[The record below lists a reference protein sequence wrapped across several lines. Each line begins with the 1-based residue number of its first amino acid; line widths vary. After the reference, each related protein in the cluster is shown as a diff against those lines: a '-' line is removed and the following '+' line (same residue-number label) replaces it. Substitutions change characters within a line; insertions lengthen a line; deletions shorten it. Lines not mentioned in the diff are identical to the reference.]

1 MNAWNFKGKYGM
13 QVLTIVCHVIASD
26 WKYIKTGVP
35 RNQINIKG
43 NVKQYNVCSLKF
55 KLEIRLY
62 A

>member
-1 MNAWNFKGKYGM
+1 M